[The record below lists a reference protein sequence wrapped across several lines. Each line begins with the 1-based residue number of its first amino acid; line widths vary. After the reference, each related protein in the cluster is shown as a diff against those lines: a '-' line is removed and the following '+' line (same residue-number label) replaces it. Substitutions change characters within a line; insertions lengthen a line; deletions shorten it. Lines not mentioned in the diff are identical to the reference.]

1 MSIDLGHEGF
11 DFLGNTAVTSKGT
24 SKGKYEGKV
33 NSHAVLYFSDMCS
46 SVTYLFSKYVTFL
59 LKFHSNFVLTSDL

>member
-11 DFLGNTAVTSKGT
+11 DFLGNTAVTHS